1 MASAAGSRCGDAA
14 TCWVEGTSVA
24 PVFAV
29 AADVPDVPVLL
40 TQLSPNGKHLAYVK
54 PSADG
59 VMNVFIKQLP
69 GAAAG
74 LKLKRDVS
82 LFDQEGTA
90 ADKQVMRGCLV
101 QPKALTP
108 TSSEQLC

>member
-1 MASAAGSRCGDAA
+1 
-14 TCWVEGTSVA
+14 
-24 PVFAV
+24 VFAV

-90 ADKQVMRGCLV
+90 GDKQVMSCCLF
-101 QPKALTP
+101 QPMAAYA
-108 TSSEQLC
+108 TSSSSLQHC